1 MSVLKS
7 QRGQSGVQFLDTA
20 YDLHVMSIRNCLKIP
35 KRLTFYLSTDIVRA
49 AADCH
54 SNVKAANSIFP
65 SNQHEAQLRR
75 DYLIKAN
82 SAVQTLYSLLDIL
95 WGFHAEGITERT
107 MEIWIDTAAK
117 EAKLIAGIKESDK
130 KRFANLAP

>member
-35 KRLTFYLSTDIVRA
+35 KRLTFYLSTNIVQA

-54 SNVKAANSIFP
+54 SLVKSANSVYP
-65 SNQHEAQLRR
+65 TNQHEAQMRR
-75 DYLIKAN
+75 DYLIRAN
-82 SAVQTLYSLLDIL
+82 NAVQTLLSLLDIL
-95 WGFHAEGITERT
+95 WGFRPEGITEKT
-107 MEIWIDTAAK
+107 MEIWIDKAVK
-117 EAKLIAGIKESDK
+117 EVKLIAGIKESDK
-130 KRFANLAP
+130 KRYANLPP